1 MPKKIAEYQPTL
13 LAQFRDNHLRQHAE
27 HYYTSLRRKGFC
39 KHNLTRLPL
48 LRLRELYKSA
58 DTLLKLGYP
67 SSLLILPTLYDENGL
82 SPFCLIRLHKILTI
96 LNHEESV
103 VDQITWI
110 LNTKRR
116 SIKFELFKKI
126 SMLHDLATRVPNFP
140 PDVTTACI
148 NQIFLLLNINKCF
161 DSTHELTFLTFLN
174 KPGTGDPM
182 PLQATSIPIQIDL
195 SHAAIEPWAND
206 PIHEL
211 HLLYN
216 SGSSNELPEAYQ
228 ESAVAEFLS
237 SLNEMCG
244 YT

>member
-13 LAQFRDNHLRQHAE
+13 LTKFREDHLRQHAE
-27 HYYTSLRRKGFC
+27 RYYNSLLRKGFC
-39 KHNLTRLPL
+39 KHNLTRLSL

-58 DTLLKLGYP
+58 DTLLHLGYQP
-67 SSLLILPTLYDENGL
+67 SLLIQPTLYDDNGL

-96 LNHEESV
+96 LNHEESI
-103 VDQITWI
+103 VDQATWI
-110 LNTKRR
+110 LKTRR
-116 SIKFELFKKI
+116 KSIKWQLVKQI
-126 SMLHDLATRVPNFP
+126 NMLHDLAARVPNIP

-161 DSTHELTFLTFLN
+161 DSTHELSFLIFLN
-174 KPGTGDPM
+174 KPGMGSPL
-182 PLQATSIPIQIDL
+182 PLQATSIPVQIDL
-195 SHAAIEPWAND
+195 SHAANEQWAND

-216 SGSSNELPEAYQ
+216 SGSSNEPADVYQ